1 MGSFDAGAERSV
13 RGRQDSNWIPAT
25 ALAHI
30 GKEVDQ
36 IDPRAAS
43 TRRDREYAQAKWE
56 KRNRMVL
63 HYDTINDGDRVI
75 LSGVNERKD
84 SVYIVLD
91 RVHKNYVL
99 TESSLQAGK
108 Y

>member
-1 MGSFDAGAERSV
+1 
-13 RGRQDSNWIPAT
+13 
-25 ALAHI
+25 
-30 GKEVDQ
+30 VDQ

-43 TRRDREYAQAKWE
+43 TRRDQEYAQAKWE

-63 HYDTINDGDRVI
+63 RYDTIDGGNRVI
-75 LSGVNERKD
+75 LSGINERND

-91 RVHKNYVL
+91 RINKNYVL

>member
-1 MGSFDAGAERSV
+1 MD
-13 RGRQDSNWIPAT
+13 
-25 ALAHI
+25 
-30 GKEVDQ
+30 K

-56 KRNRMVL
+56 KRNRMIL
-63 HYDTINDGDRVI
+63 RYDTIDNGNRVI
-75 LSGVNERKD
+75 LSGVNEKND

-91 RVHKNYVL
+91 RIDRNFAL